1 MFELASPVP
10 LKSAVVAEPLVTA
23 DRCHAAF
30 QGRFRIRG
38 RISLGNERPAFWN
51 RLFGPG
57 VHDDFAFGGDAGG
70 LIENESGAISAVE
83 DGKRM
88 WVGADNRLLSPTGA
102 IEAGALV

>member
-1 MFELASPVP
+1 
-10 LKSAVVAEPLVTA
+10 
-23 DRCHAAF
+23 
-30 QGRFRIRG
+30 
-38 RISLGNERPAFWN
+38 
-51 RLFGPG
+51 